1 MGRFSVKLQL
11 ANEQDMFLASKGL
24 LPADQVRRAEIDGLV
39 DSGATR
45 LVLPEKIGRDLGV
58 PEGSSVVVKYADNR
72 TADRASVHNVWLKID
87 GREAAFS
94 AVLEPNRTTALV
106 GAIVMEELDLVID
119 CTTQK
124 LTPRDPDHVIAELE

>member
-1 MGRFSVKLQL
+1 MGRFSVKLKL
-11 ANEQDMFLASKGL
+11 ANEQDMFLESKGL
-24 LPADQVRRAEIDGLV
+24 LAPEMVRRAEIDGMI

-45 LVLPEKIGRDLGV
+45 LVLPEKVGRDLGL
-58 PEGSSVVVKYADNR
+58 PEGNTVVVRYADNR
-72 TADRASVHNVWLKID
+72 TADRLSVHNVWLKID

-119 CTTQK
+119 CISQK
-124 LTPRDPDHVIAELE
+124 LTPRDPDHVIAEIE